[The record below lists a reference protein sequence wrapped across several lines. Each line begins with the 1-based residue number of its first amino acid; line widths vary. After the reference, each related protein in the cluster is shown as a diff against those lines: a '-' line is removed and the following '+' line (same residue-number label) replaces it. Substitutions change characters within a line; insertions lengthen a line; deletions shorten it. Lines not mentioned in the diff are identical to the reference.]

1 MTKTDNGCGDV
12 EGDGRWRWK
21 ANERAILGMGKK
33 VRGGGREGKK
43 AQEALRKKKGR
54 MNKKDSNSV
63 RDRQRKEGGWQ
74 RDGEVDVS
82 GHFL

>member
-1 MTKTDNGCGDV
+1 MRWKKSAGVAGRERRVAKTDNSCGDV

-43 AQEALRKKKGR
+43 AQEALRKKKR
-54 MNKKDSNSV
+54 SNEQE
-63 RDRQRKEGGWQ
+63 R
-74 RDGEVDVS
+74 
-82 GHFL
+82 